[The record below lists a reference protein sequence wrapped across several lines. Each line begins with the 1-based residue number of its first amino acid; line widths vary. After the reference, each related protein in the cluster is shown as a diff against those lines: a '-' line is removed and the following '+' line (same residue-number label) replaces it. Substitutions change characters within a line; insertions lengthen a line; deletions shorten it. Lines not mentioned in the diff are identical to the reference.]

1 MTNHYHLQIRSKE
14 ASLSKVMAL
23 INKRYANYYNI
34 KYKLSGHV
42 FEKRFYDKL
51 IEDKE
56 GMLAVSRYIHLNPVE
71 AKMVKKP
78 EDYPWSSYLL
88 FHNHRISPPAFMSV
102 EHILGY
108 YLGTE
113 EEKRKK

>member
-1 MTNHYHLQIRSKE
+1 M
-14 ASLSKVMAL
+14 
-23 INKRYANYYNI
+23 
-34 KYKLSGHV
+34 

-88 FHNHRISPPAFMSV
+88 FHNHHIPPPV
-102 EHILGY
+102 L
-108 YLGTE
+108 
-113 EEKRKK
+113 